1 MLMMLNGDGN
11 ILILVCFFMNLSY
24 SVREISNCILL
35 NFYYEMGIYICN
47 ID

>member
-11 ILILVCFFMNLSY
+11 MILVCFFMNLSY